1 MTFKSD
7 PENTQGINLWL
18 QVIHLDSQ
26 PSSHINS
33 NWITKLI
40 KNQRNVILETWEGN
54 KCLIKG
60 EIRTHCWVHLDG
72 VLHWIYF
79 LFLFLSSD
87 VLTENPTSMA
97 LLHSFHPGS
106 KCVTDAETF
115 VVQPRKSC
123 CGVKLD
129 INLCFHQHLGGTGFP
144 EKGQCFVIST
154 AIKLPREVHLCIGP
168 QIKSSATHFTEGY
181 SVTHKVADWICVIVE
196 GRKANMED

>member
-33 NWITKLI
+33 NWMTKLI
-40 KNQRNVILETWEGN
+40 KNQRNVILGTGEGN

-72 VLHWIYF
+72 VLYWTHF

-87 VLTENPTSMA
+87 VLTENPASMA

-106 KCVTDAETF
+106 KCASAEETF
-115 VVQPRKSC
+115 VVQLQKSC
-123 CGVKLD
+123 CGVKLG
-129 INLCFHQHLGGTGFP
+129 IKLCFHQRLGGTDFP
-144 EKGQCFVIST
+144 SKDNALWYPPPSSYQEKLTCALGQ
-154 AIKLPREVHLCIGP
+154 
-168 QIKSSATHFTEGY
+168 
-181 SVTHKVADWICVIVE
+181 VTNKICV
-196 GRKANMED
+196 KAAPHALQKDTQLFTCLLTASE